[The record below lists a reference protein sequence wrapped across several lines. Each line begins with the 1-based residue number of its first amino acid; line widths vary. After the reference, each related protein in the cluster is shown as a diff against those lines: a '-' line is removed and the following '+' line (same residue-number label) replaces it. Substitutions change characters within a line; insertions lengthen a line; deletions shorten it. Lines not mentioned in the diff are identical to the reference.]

1 MSASNPTLTRQQHS
15 AAKKRKKSINWM
27 PYILIAPAIILI
39 FCFLFYP
46 VGNVFYYSMQH
57 FNPAKTYE
65 NGFAG
70 LDNFTKIFREDSLF
84 YLSLWVSLKWV
95 VVEVVLQ
102 LICGLGIALM
112 LNQSFKFRGLFRSA
126 AILPWAISG
135 VVTSTLWSLIFNEQ
149 MGVINDLLLRFNWID
164 HRVAW
169 LAELN
174 TVFPSIVTAELWR
187 GIPFFTIALLAAMQ
201 TIPGDLYE
209 SAVVDGANRWKSF
222 IHITMPFLKNT
233 IILTTLLRAV
243 WEFNNV
249 DLIFIMT
256 NGTGGP
262 VDLTT
267 TLPMYIVKQAIIA
280 QDFGYGSALTVIGFI
295 ILLLF
300 AVSYLKLSGFGKE
313 DQT

>member
-1 MSASNPTLTRQQHS
+1 MSTSNPVVFHQR
-15 AAKKRKKSINWM
+15 AVKKKKKSIKWM
-27 PYILIAPAIILI
+27 PYILIAPAIVLI
-39 FCFLFYP
+39 VCFLFYP
-46 VGNVFYYSMQH
+46 VGNVFYYSLQDY
-57 FNPAKTYE
+57 NPAKAYE
-65 NGFAG
+65 NGFVG
-70 LDNFTKIFREDSLF
+70 FNNFSKIFKEDSLF

-95 VVEVVLQ
+95 SIEVILQ
-102 LICGLGIALM
+102 LACGLGIALM
-112 LNQSFKFRGLFRSA
+112 LNQAFKFRAIFRSA

-135 VVTSTLWSLIFNEQ
+135 VVTSTLWSIMFNEQ
-149 MGVINDLLLRFNWID
+149 MGVINDLFMRLGIID

-169 LAELN
+169 LAELH
-174 TVFPSIVTAELWR
+174 TVFSAIVVAELWR

-209 SAVVDGANRWKSF
+209 SAVVDGAGRWKSF
-222 IHITMPFLKNT
+222 VHITLPFLKNS

-280 QDFGYGSALTVIGFI
+280 QDFGYGSALTVVGFI

-300 AVSYLKLSGFGKE
+300 AVFYLKLSGFGKDE
-313 DQT
+313 S